1 MMKRDK
7 NGLNQWWPRANS
19 RRLLMGLR
27 TILGLKRQGFFIPYR
42 HAGGITQSD
51 EQRGAPGLE
60 PLFQRATPRLLS
72 VLDSVLRYRRNLAAI
87 GATGEPP
94 EPRWQQ
100 DWFPG
105 LDAAAAYVLVRRH
118 RPRQI
123 IEIGSGHSTRFFA
136 RAVRDGHLGTEI
148 TAIDPAPRASLK
160 ALTGVRWYEKVLQRV
175 TLAELPP
182 LQAGDIVFFDSSHIA
197 MPGTD
202 LDVVFGTWLP
212 DLPAGV
218 LVHFHDSFLPDPYP
232 SQWGWRGY
240 NEHQALAALLAG
252 GGYELL
258 FSSAYGRRLVGRLDA
273 LPYERWPNGP
283 PESSL
288 WLLKI

>member
-1 MMKRDK
+1 MKNKK
-7 NGLNQWWPRANS
+7 NWLDQWWPRANR

-27 TILGLKRQGFFIPYR
+27 TVLGLQRQGFFIPYR
-42 HAGGITQSD
+42 YAGGINQAD

-60 PLFQRATPRLLS
+60 PLFQRAASRTLS
-72 VLDSVLRYRRNLAAI
+72 VLDSVRRYRPDLAKI
-87 GATGEPP
+87 GATDEPP

-118 RPRQI
+118 RPRRI
-123 IEIGSGHSTRFFA
+123 IEIGSGHSTRFLA
-136 RAVRDGHLGTEI
+136 RAVRDGDLGTAI

-160 ALTGVRWYEKVLQRV
+160 ALNGVQWQEKVLQRITV
-175 TLAELPP
+175 AELPP
-182 LQAGDIVFFDSSHIA
+182 LTAGDILFFDSSHIA

-212 DLPAGV
+212 ALPAGV
-218 LVHFHDSFLPDPYP
+218 MVHFHDSFLPDPYP
-232 SQWGWRGY
+232 PQWRWRGY
-240 NEHQALAALLAG
+240 NEHQALAALLMG
-252 GGYELL
+252 GRFELL
-258 FSSAYGRRLVGRLDA
+258 FSSAYVRRLVGRIDA
-273 LPYERWPNGP
+273 LPHERWPDSP

-288 WLLKI
+288 WLLKT